1 MIIGLFLEKLLL
13 NSFKSQSILKSTP
26 TPVPEAN
33 RSILLS
39 LTLLTFIVLSFMG
52 CAPSKEKV
60 AQRRIIDNRHLLGF
74 QIQEI
79 LEQDSISKK
88 RFDSRL
94 LPDTTFVTPVV
105 SMLYLID
112 NQNTVSDIRIYYATN
127 TIYAQDAMNHLK
139 TTSQRDQTPGWH
151 YQQWTFEVPK
161 F

>member
-13 NSFKSQSILKSTP
+13 NSFKSQSILKSMP
-26 TPVPEAN
+26 MPMPMSK
-33 RSILLS
+33 RSMLLS
-39 LTLLTFIVLSFMG
+39 LIVLTLIVLSFMG
-52 CAPSKEKV
+52 CASSKEKI
-60 AQRRIIDNRHLLGF
+60 AQKRIIDNRHLLGF

-79 LEQDSISKK
+79 LDQDSISKG

-94 LPDTTFVTPVV
+94 LPDTTFVTPIV
-105 SMLYLID
+105 SVLYLID
-112 NQNTVSDIRIYYATN
+112 DQNTVSDIRIYYATN

-139 TTSQRDQTPGWH
+139 TTPKRDQTPGWH

>member
-13 NSFKSQSILKSTP
+13 NSFKSQSILKSMP
-26 TPVPEAN
+26 MPMSK
-33 RSILLS
+33 RSMLLS
-39 LTLLTFIVLSFMG
+39 LIVLTLIVLSFMG
-52 CAPSKEKV
+52 CASSKEKI
-60 AQRRIIDNRHLLGF
+60 AQKRIIDNRHLLGF

-79 LEQDSISKK
+79 LDQDSISKG

-94 LPDTTFVTPVV
+94 LPDTTFVTPIV
-105 SMLYLID
+105 SVLYLID
-112 NQNTVSDIRIYYATN
+112 DQNTVSDIRIYYATN

-139 TTSQRDQTPGWH
+139 TTPKRDQTPGWH